1 MSKYDWLADRLPY
14 IRNVFGITS
23 KDFAELLGVTRQTY
37 NKIECKH
44 SEISTL
50 YYHAL
55 FNVIKYLS
63 VDDPLIWT
71 IIIILMDD
79 INYYPKEVS
88 KFVIDTIDK
97 TVSIHKKG
105 GHSITYNHHLL
116 LEEFRKKEFQDQL
129 RRLIFGDEEE
139 A

>member
-14 IRNVFGITS
+14 IRNICGVTS
-23 KDFAELLGVTRQTY
+23 KDFAELLGVTRMTY

-50 YYHAL
+50 YYNAL
-55 FNVIKYLS
+55 FNVIKSLS

-71 IIIILMDD
+71 IITILMDD
-79 INYYPKEVS
+79 IDYYPKEVS
-88 KFVIDTIDK
+88 KFVMDTIDK

-105 GHSITYNHHLL
+105 GRGIVYKQKLI
-116 LEEFRKKEFQDQL
+116 LEAFSKKEFQDKL
-129 RRLIFGDEEE
+129 RRLMFDEE

>member
-14 IRNVFGITS
+14 IRNIVGVTAEN
-23 KDFAELLGVTRQTY
+23 FAEFLGVTRMTY

-50 YYHAL
+50 YYNAL
-55 FNVIKYLS
+55 FNVIKSLS

-71 IIIILMDD
+71 IITILMDD
-79 INYYPKEVS
+79 INYYSKEAS
-88 KFVIDTIDK
+88 KFIIDTIDK

-105 GHSITYNHHLL
+105 GRGIVYKQNLI
-116 LEEFRKKEFQDQL
+116 LEAFSKKEFQDQL
-129 RRLIFGDEEE
+129 RRLIFGDEE